1 MLHDGGSHR
10 IQEGLDAAPFA
21 RGDNGFAKLQT
32 ALSGWVPVIS
42 VIMGPAFAAPTNFA
56 ALSDFVPIVEGTG
69 SSFSEPSDVLEFL
82 GWMSSN

>member
-21 RGDNGFAKLQT
+21 RRQRFAKLQT

-82 GWMSSN
+82 GWMFSN